1 MLVPTLRCFPLPCL
15 SGVFLD
21 STARVAL
28 ITGSSSGLG
37 RWIAREFLACGYNV
51 FLVGRESSRL
61 KAIAAEL
68 LDDVVGYPQVGF
80 APGDV
85 TCRESVAQVFHAC
98 QARFGGL
105 DVLVNCV
112 GESDRGVMGD
122 LTTDRIDELMR
133 VNVHSALLCSQ
144 AALPMLRQSEGA
156 IVNIG
161 SLASK
166 VGARYLGGY
175 AIAKHAL
182 AGMTQQMRLE
192 LLDDGIHVGL
202 VCPGPIRREDAGTRY
217 KDRVGSG
224 LPNQAAAP
232 GGGARLKGLDPAI
245 VAKAVVRCAQRR
257 LPEIILPAY
266 VRLLVTIGN
275 ALPRFG
281 DRLLLRFTRPKE

>member
-1 MLVPTLRCFPLPCL
+1 MPTPRYFPLYRL
-15 SGVFLD
+15 SGVFLN
-21 STARVAL
+21 SIARVAL
-28 ITGSSSGLG
+28 VTGSSSGLG
-37 RWIAREFLACGYNV
+37 RSIAREFLACGYDV
-51 FLVGRESSRL
+51 FLVGRELNRL
-61 KAIAAEL
+61 EAVGAQL
-68 LDDVVGYPQVGF
+68 LEDVVGDQQVGF
-80 APGDV
+80 ATGDV
-85 TCRESVAQVFHAC
+85 TCVESVGKVFQAC
-98 QARFGGL
+98 QSRFGRL

-112 GESDRGVMGD
+112 GESDRGLIGE

-133 VNVHSALLCSQ
+133 VNVHAALLCSQ
-144 AALPMLRQSEGA
+144 AALPMLRQSQGA

-192 LLDDGIHVGL
+192 LIADGIHVGL
-202 VCPGPIRREDAGTRY
+202 VCPGPIRRDDAGTRY
-217 KDRVGSG
+217 QDRVGAS
-224 LPNQAAAP
+224 LPDQAKAP
-232 GGGARLKGLDPAI
+232 GGGARLKGLDPAF

-257 LPEIILPAY
+257 LPEVILPAY

-281 DRLLLRFTRPKE
+281 DRLLLRFTRPKD